1 MPERDT
7 AGSTPA
13 SGFFKIMSYSRVRK
27 KKKSRIVLK
36 VFLSFFIVAVIAGG
50 IVGYFGSY
58 GEYVQEFLKIEK
70 SSSVPD
76 ISSIMTYKM
85 PKGYSKWDSTLH
97 QNRINEVVGVELAK
111 KKARIY
117 IDLIEFDGE
126 KIEETYMKTLK
137 NSDAIMIDGEVG
149 HFSVDRYKKGKKEYQ
164 NLRVTVEHNGAV
176 FVIRLDTPRTDKTD
190 IMFHKFL
197 YSIKW
202 KDKDNGK

>member
-1 MPERDT
+1 MEY
-7 AGSTPA
+7 G
-13 SGFFKIMSYSRVRK
+13 RVYTKNK
-27 KKKSRIVLK
+27 KKNKIILK
-36 VFLSFFIVAVIAGG
+36 VFLSLFIVAVIAGG

-58 GEYVQEFLKIEK
+58 GNYVDEFLKIDK
-70 SSSVPD
+70 SSSIPD
-76 ISSIMTYKM
+76 IPSIMTYKI
-85 PKGYSKWDSTLH
+85 PKGYSKWGSTLH

-117 IDLIEFDGE
+117 IDLIEYDGK

-149 HFSVDRYKKGKKEYQ
+149 HFSIDSYKKGKKKYQ

-197 YSIKW
+197 YSIEW
-202 KDKDNGK
+202 KE